1 MALITSMTEIR
12 SQRNIKK
19 EKKKRTRTKLF
30 YISCNGVICV
40 YSTIPTMA
48 PSTFKL
54 SDLKSVESPKCF
66 ISTSNFFF
74 FLKKNQREI
83 IFLLFRVFTLYLSF
97 CTRICF
103 CHNYAYLISSLISVL
118 SSNFHAP

>member
-1 MALITSMTEIR
+1 MALVIPMTQIR

-30 YISCNGVICV
+30 CISCNGIICV
-40 YSTIPTMA
+40 YPTIPIMA
-48 PSTFKL
+48 TSTFKL
-54 SDLKSVESPKCF
+54 SDIKSVESLKCF

-83 IFLLFRVFTLYLSF
+83 IFHPILKFL
-97 CTRICF
+97 
-103 CHNYAYLISSLISVL
+103 
-118 SSNFHAP
+118 